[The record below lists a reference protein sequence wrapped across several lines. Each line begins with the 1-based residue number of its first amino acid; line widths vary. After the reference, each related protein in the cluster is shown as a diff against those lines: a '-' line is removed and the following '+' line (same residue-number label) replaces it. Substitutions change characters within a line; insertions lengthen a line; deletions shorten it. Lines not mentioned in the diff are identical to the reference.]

1 MNRTTGRLGLEA
13 LVERPQKQR
22 INPDQPASV
31 LSLHERH
38 SDLDARPYTNP
49 RCHGV
54 LISERNR
61 MSDSA
66 LRENFSK
73 RPGCVRV
80 PRARMPANH
89 AQRTLSDS
97 ALR

>member
-1 MNRTTGRLGLEA
+1 VNATDHFRRVNLRA
-13 LVERPQKQR
+13 RFSAR
-22 INPDQPASV
+22 
-31 LSLHERH
+31 
-38 SDLDARPYTNP
+38 DAGSKLNAYTNP
-49 RCHGV
+49 RCDGV

>member
-1 MNRTTGRLGLEA
+1 MNRTAGRLGLEA

-54 LISERNR
+54 WEFLEGEPLTAFTLGN
-61 MSDSA
+61 MA
-66 LRENFSK
+66 
-73 RPGCVRV
+73 GRV
-80 PRARMPANH
+80 
-89 AQRTLSDS
+89 
-97 ALR
+97 